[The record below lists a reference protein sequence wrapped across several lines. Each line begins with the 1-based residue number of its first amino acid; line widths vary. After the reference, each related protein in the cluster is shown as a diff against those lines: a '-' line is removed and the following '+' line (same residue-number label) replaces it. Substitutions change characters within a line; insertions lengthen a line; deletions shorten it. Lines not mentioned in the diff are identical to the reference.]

1 MRRTAYARDGDTVVV
16 AALDRLGRSLAGI
29 MRTVE
34 TLRER
39 GVMLRSLREGIDY
52 STPVGRMVAGIF
64 ASLAEYE
71 RELIHERAA
80 VARQAARARGKQT
93 GRPRALTPDQ
103 VRIARRMRE
112 AGESMSTIC
121 CTMRMARSTCRGRGH
136 DPWPRGANMNAR
148 LRDLQGQMF
157 VWLEQ
162 SELRVL
168 ETLEG
173 RAFFKVLDAMV
184 RLSVQRCR
192 LHGMFVHPWRYDQ
205 WYQEDVPLRS
215 WWDLHRLSAELE
227 RQARIPLRFRSPTVA
242 GDLAPVVPLRPV
254 LDLDPGMESLVPA
267 SVRALLAETA

>member
-1 MRRTAYARDGDTVVV
+1 
-16 AALDRLGRSLAGI
+16 
-29 MRTVE
+29 
-34 TLRER
+34 
-39 GVMLRSLREGIDY
+39 
-52 STPVGRMVAGIF
+52 
-64 ASLAEYE
+64 
-71 RELIHERAA
+71 
-80 VARQAARARGKQT
+80 
-93 GRPRALTPDQ
+93 
-103 VRIARRMRE
+103 
-112 AGESMSTIC
+112 
-121 CTMRMARSTCRGRGH
+121 
-136 DPWPRGANMNAR
+136 MNAR

-205 WYQEDVPLRS
+205 WYLEDVPLRS